1 METDEFKGVK
11 YDLTRH
17 PKYYLTADAD
27 KRNWFDVGKYLD
39 HKVELHPDDV
49 YEVIEV

>member
-39 HKVELHPDDV
+39 HKEELHPDDV